1 MLIATVKEII
11 KQTSDTHSFI
21 LELDEGNMDFKPGQ
35 HIIIVFEK
43 DNKKVFRPYS
53 LTSLPKDLPKFELC
67 IKSYENGTASVYMN
81 DKKVNDKLTFN
92 KPIGNLFIRNKDKEN
107 VFIATGTG
115 ITPMMGMIREL
126 LDENSN
132 KETWL
137 FFGVRTSK
145 EIIFKNEFEE
155 LASKNK
161 IFHFIVSLSH
171 PDREW
176 KGEKGHVQ
184 ECIEKHIKDISN
196 KDFYVCGV
204 PKMVTQTIEKL
215 KSLGVK
221 EENIYSEG
229 CVKSSGLFFFTFT
242 LFIFSK

>member
-1 MLIATVKEII
+1 MLTATIKEI
-11 KQTSDTHSFI
+11 KQQTSDTKSFI
-21 LELDEGNMDFKPGQ
+21 FELDEENMDFKPGQ

-43 DNKKVFRPYS
+43 DAKKVFRPYS
-53 LTSLPKDLPKFELC
+53 LTSLPKSLPRFELC
-67 IKSYENGTASVYMN
+67 VKRYENGTASVYMN
-81 DKKVNDKLTFN
+81 ERKVNDKINFN

-115 ITPMMGMIREL
+115 VTPMMGMIREL
-126 LDENSN
+126 LDENN

-145 EIIFKNEFEE
+145 DIIYNEEFNE
-155 LASKNK
+155 LANNNKN
-161 IFHFIVSLSH
+161 FHFIVSLSK
-171 PDREW
+171 PDEEW

-184 ECIEKHIKDISN
+184 ECIGKNINDFSN

-221 EENIYSEG
+221 EENVFSEG
-229 CVKSSGLFFFTFT
+229 WEKSAG
-242 LFIFSK
+242 